1 MAARPRVGFLL
12 GVIAAGLVLFLLP
25 SAWLHARGVPYIL
38 CWIGG
43 AIAFPLL
50 PVGWH
55 VWAERKRA
63 KAAAVPTKGPVK
75 PATSTLT
82 PADRFTMRLILVAVV
97 ALGPLL
103 FFRFGQTWRAVRDHG
118 TWFVPE
124 APPAPRTF
132 KGDQRVIAQ
141 VPGDAELVVWIRGI
155 KELQGDMA
163 KGDKG
168 DRGARRDAD
177 QPDEALLAFRDG
189 ELMIV
194 ARGGKLDPS
203 EKELAEMNQQLAKQ
217 AWMPVR
223 GKLVA
228 RKRANGIAVIVTEG
242 WVAAADDRDA
252 GKGSG
257 PTAIIERLNAAPTDA
272 PVIAAAS
279 PSRPISGMTVNGA
292 QSWLRISKTEI
303 RIDGEIFVA
312 DKPAAAAVVA
322 ALRIGQKDLE
332 GKVPGECKKAVTSLN
347 ARVMIDSGD
356 TSVRI
361 SARWKPE
368 EIGEAVMCGFA
379 AAMKDAEWK
388 EVE

>member
-12 GVIAAGLVLFLLP
+12 GVIAAGLVLFLVP
-25 SAWLHARGVPYIL
+25 SAWLHARGVPYVL
-38 CWIGG
+38 CWLGG
-43 AIAFPLL
+43 ALVFPLV

-63 KAAAVPTKGPVK
+63 RAAAAPTKGPVK
-75 PATSTLT
+75 PATSSLT
-82 PADRFTMRLILVAVV
+82 SADRFTMRLALVAIV

-118 TWFVPE
+118 AWMIPE

-155 KELQGDMA
+155 KELQGDME

-168 DRGARRDAD
+168 ARRDPD

-203 EKELAEMNQQLAKQ
+203 EKELDEMNQQLARQ

-223 GKLVA
+223 GKLVV
-228 RKRANGIAVIVTEG
+228 RKRAGGIAVIVTEG
-242 WVAAADDRDA
+242 WAASADDRDA
-252 GKGSG
+252 GKGNG
-257 PTAIIERLNAAPTDA
+257 PTAIIERLNAAPADA
-272 PVIAAAS
+272 PIIAAAS
-279 PSRPISGMTVNGA
+279 PSRPVSGLTVNGA
-292 QSWLRISKTEI
+292 QSWIRISKTDI
-303 RIDGEIFVA
+303 RVDGEIFVA
-312 DKPAAAAVVA
+312 DATAAAAVA
-322 ALRIGQKDLE
+322 TALRIGQKDLE
-332 GKVPGECKKAVTSLN
+332 GKIPGECRKAVSALN
-347 ARVMIDSGD
+347 ARVMIDTGA

-361 SARWKPE
+361 TGRWKPE
-368 EIGEAVMCGFA
+368 EIGEAMMCGFA
-379 AAMKDAEWK
+379 AAMKNAEWK